1 MNELNKLIEQFA
13 KEEDTP
19 AFMIHALIREVED
32 EKGTW
37 LNKLLDWLA
46 TRPTC
51 GKEQRLFLDEVEKKG
66 ILGSVGG
73 IIIKSKSDYK
83 DPIVIEQSEFNADL
97 SKVIK
102 GK

>member
-51 GKEQRLFLDEVEKKG
+51 GVEQRKFLDEVENDEYYIDERNNIRHKKTGLVAHGVDFEG
-66 ILGSVGG
+66 IC
-73 IIIKSKSDYK
+73 
-83 DPIVIEQSEFNADL
+83 DL
-97 SKVIK
+97 QKVIK
-102 GK
+102 GE

>member
-1 MNELNKLIEQFA
+1 MNQLNKLIQQFA

-37 LNKLLDWLA
+37 LNKLLEFLA
-46 TRPTC
+46 SRPTC
-51 GKEQRLFLDEVEKKG
+51 GVEQRKFLDEVERF
-66 ILGSVGG
+66 
-73 IIIKSKSDYK
+73 IIVDDLSGQAIARK
-83 DPIVIEQSEFNADL
+83 ESESPVMFQVHYIADL
-97 SKVIK
+97 QKVIK

>member
-46 TRPTC
+46 SRPTC
-51 GKEQRLFLDEVEKKG
+51 GVEQRKFLDEVEKLKYEVV
-66 ILGSVGG
+66 LGCDGLAKELG
-73 IIIKSKSDYK
+73 DDQPIIYGSDFT
-83 DPIVIEQSEFNADL
+83 VNLQ
-97 SKVIK
+97 KVIK

>member
-46 TRPTC
+46 SRPTC
-51 GKEQRLFLDEVEKKG
+51 GKEQRKFLDEVENDEYYIDERNNIRHKKTGLVAHGVDFEG
-66 ILGSVGG
+66 IC
-73 IIIKSKSDYK
+73 
-83 DPIVIEQSEFNADL
+83 DL
-97 SKVIK
+97 QKVIK
-102 GK
+102 GE

>member
-46 TRPTC
+46 SRPTC
-51 GKEQRLFLDEVEKKG
+51 GVEQRKFLDEVENDEYYIDERNNIRHKKTGLVAHGVDFEG
-66 ILGSVGG
+66 IC
-73 IIIKSKSDYK
+73 
-83 DPIVIEQSEFNADL
+83 DL
-97 SKVIK
+97 QKVIK
-102 GK
+102 GE